1 ITFIAIPKGLS
12 LYNLRN
18 VKINSMLRRKDLM
31 ILKKNEILNI
41 IDRLL
46 KCGNYN
52 KPRLYKQIPK
62 G

>member
-1 ITFIAIPKGLS
+1 
-12 LYNLRN
+12 
-18 VKINSMLRRKDLM
+18 MLRRKDLM
-31 ILKKNEILNI
+31 ILKNEILNI